1 MNEKSNQPEIN
12 NIEKR
17 YELRFRSEEE
27 ERLFFEMFTALLESR
42 VTPLVRRRPVR
53 DRRSS
58 NLRHYRKAPIQNRS
72 SKRTPNEFD
81 IHICLAA
88 LCMVNWPGKSL
99 RYREEVDK
107 MKKLY
112 YSSPVARDYIKNSLK
127 NGTSSKFRFIKSIRT
142 PFFETLDDLF
152 R

>member
-1 MNEKSNQPEIN
+1 MNEKLNQPEIN
-12 NIEKR
+12 NIERK
-17 YELRFRSEEE
+17 YEIGFRNEEE

-42 VTPLVRRRPVR
+42 ITPSVRRRPVR

-58 NLRHYRKAPIQNRS
+58 NMRPYRKVPS
-72 SKRTPNEFD
+72 HGRTTKKLPNEFD

-112 YSSPVARDYIKNSLK
+112 YSNPIARDFIKNSLK
-127 NGTSSKFRFIKSIRT
+127 NGTSTKFRFIKSVRT
-142 PFFETLDDLF
+142 PFFNTIDDLF